1 VIFCG
6 IDPGKSGHIVF
17 INEDSEVLEEL
28 PMPWS
33 GDRLNA
39 ALAMER
45 MSAYTDKRLRVT
57 IEKVSARLGNGVAS
71 CFKFGMA
78 YGAISVIVDLVAC
91 PVHFISPATW
101 KKRMLTGV
109 NKDDKKAASIEAA
122 KNLFPGLRPKLQ
134 KKSSHDLAEAALLA
148 LYGQRMWLRGEF

>member
-1 VIFCG
+1 V
-6 IDPGKSGHIVF
+6 
-17 INEDSEVLEEL
+17 VLEEF

-39 ALAMER
+39 DLAMER
-45 MSAYTDKRLRVT
+45 LSVYADGDLRVV
-57 IEKVSARLGNGVAS
+57 IEKVGARPGNGVAS

-78 YGAISVIVDLVAC
+78 YGAICATVDLIGC
-91 PVHFISPATW
+91 PVHYIPPTTW

-134 KKSSHDLAEAALLA
+134 TKASHDLAEAALLA